1 MEKYKDIEVEDL
13 LKSELKEDKKKEK
26 EKEKEDKE
34 KKKEK
39 NKNDKI
45 KTSEKKQNKN
55 SNNFIFEEIEKEDAY
70 NQVLYISFN
79 HDNNY
84 LSLGTLSGFK
94 IFSLIK
100 KEIELIYQ
108 FQYDPV
114 EPVKIIEMLYTSQLL
129 LIVGKNE
136 TAHLSP
142 KKLTL
147 FDLGEKKIIHSLNP
161 YNTEIKLVRLNKRR
175 VIVYADNT
183 IYIYNLLNMQ
193 LLHSIKLEEDIITT
207 EKSFYQGQICLSPN
221 SDENNYLVYSNSQR
235 QGLLKIYDALYL
247 TYVNFIQAHKNP
259 LFKMCINSKGN
270 LLASCSNNNGSIK
283 IFGLPKG
290 EKIFKFQRGYTY
302 NMITGMNFNIIGN
315 TKLVISSASGNI
327 HIFDLDKPSKNS
339 EKENITNKEGYIN
352 KINQIYQKV
361 TKECKDYLNNK
372 NLTTTVNIKDLKG
385 ENLLFFKEG
394 KGTESKNNTNVIV
407 VTLEGFFFNIN
418 IDTENYAVN
427 NIFKKYI
434 DSIKSKN

>member
-26 EKEKEDKE
+26 EDKE

-45 KTSEKKQNKN
+45 KSSEKKQNKN

-100 KEIELIYQ
+100 KQIELIYQ

-114 EPVKIIEMLYTSQLL
+114 EPVKIIEMLYTSQLV

-136 TAHLSP
+136 TSHLSP

-183 IYIYNLLNMQ
+183 IHIYNLLNMQ

-247 TYVNFIQAHKNP
+247 THVNFIQAHKNP
-259 LFKMCINSKGN
+259 LFKICINSKGN

-283 IFGLPKG
+283 IFNLPKG
-290 EKIFKFQRGYTY
+290 EKMFKFQRGYTY

-327 HIFDLDKPSKNS
+327 HIFDLDKPSKNN
-339 EKENITNKEGYIN
+339 EKENVSNKEGYMN

-394 KGTESKNNTNVIV
+394 KGNEGKNNTNVIV

-418 IDTENYAVN
+418 IDTENYTIN

-434 DSIKSKN
+434 DSIKLKKQK